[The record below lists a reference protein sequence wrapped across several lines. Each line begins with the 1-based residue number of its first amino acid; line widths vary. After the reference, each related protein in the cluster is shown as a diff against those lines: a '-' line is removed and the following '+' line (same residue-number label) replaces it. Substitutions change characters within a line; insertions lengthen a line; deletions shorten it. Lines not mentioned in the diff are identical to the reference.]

1 MKDVD
6 IEAARNVL
14 RRMSALLDSFPF
26 TAPEIIG
33 NKKHELAV
41 AIDDLAKATGL
52 VKHPTREVPSP
63 MTEHFARAPFD
74 EDLRVGRK
82 MIGYVSKG
90 RAVVELYELP
100 GRKGYVRGHGKTVE
114 DAMGDALNRLFG
126 ERPS

>member
-1 MKDVD
+1 MSYRLK
-6 IEAARNVL
+6 AAPILDRL
-14 RRMSALLDSFPF
+14 RSLVASLDFQ
-26 TAPEIIG
+26 APEVLG

-41 AIDDLAKATGL
+41 EIDAFAEACGL
-52 VKHPTREVPSP
+52 VKKPTREVPSP
-63 MTEHFARAPFD
+63 MTDHFARAPFD

-82 MIGYVSKG
+82 MVGYVSKG

-100 GRKGYVRGHGKTVE
+100 GRRGYVRGHGKTVE